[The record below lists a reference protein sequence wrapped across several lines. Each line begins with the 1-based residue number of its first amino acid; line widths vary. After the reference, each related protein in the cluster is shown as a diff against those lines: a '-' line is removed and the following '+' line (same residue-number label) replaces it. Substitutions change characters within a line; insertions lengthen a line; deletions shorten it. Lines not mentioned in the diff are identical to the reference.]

1 MYHSFRSK
9 IYNAFCLNVE
19 ISEIVYMQVGVARAY
34 YLLISSLM
42 VLSARVVARQRN
54 QQRASF
60 DQMELLIRMVF
71 ENAKM
76 HTRIMQY
83 IILYLR
89 LLTW

>member
-1 MYHSFRSK
+1 
-9 IYNAFCLNVE
+9 
-19 ISEIVYMQVGVARAY
+19 MQVGVARAY

-71 ENAKM
+71 ENAKI